1 MSHDVLAF
9 LFVEFPFHRLV
20 DVIHGDGLIFN
31 APSWLWTLDW
41 DLMPSMQRDVVV
53 DVLQS
58 IKSCSDL

>member
-31 APSWLWTLDW
+31 APSWLLSLDR
-41 DLMPSMQRDVVV
+41 DLMPSVQRDVVV
-53 DVLQS
+53 DVL
-58 IKSCSDL
+58 